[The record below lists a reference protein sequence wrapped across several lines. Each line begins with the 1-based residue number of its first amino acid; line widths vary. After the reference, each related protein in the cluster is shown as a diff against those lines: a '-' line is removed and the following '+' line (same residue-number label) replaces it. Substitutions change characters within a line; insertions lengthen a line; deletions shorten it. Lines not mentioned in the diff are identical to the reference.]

1 MKLTIK
7 NSFAGSMLLV
17 GALALAACSPA
28 NENNSPADNTED
40 AVTSATASATAGSA
54 TGSATA
60 DSDADSLLSIS
71 DAVVRATVEG
81 NPMTSV
87 FGSILNNSEDDIT
100 ITGFTAS
107 VEAESYEIHEVVDGV
122 MQEKEGGFAIGA
134 GDSHELAPGGDHFM
148 LMGLSAP
155 IEAGDTVEITLELDN
170 GTEVDLEPIPVL
182 TIAAGD
188 ESYGEEGELMGH
200 DGVDHS
206 AH

>member
-1 MKLTIK
+1 M
-7 NSFAGSMLLV
+7 LV

-28 NENNSPADNTED
+28 NESDSSASPTD
-40 AVTSATASATAGSA
+40 AVITSPTSAAGSA
-54 TGSATA
+54 SDSATA

-71 DAVVRATVEG
+71 DAVVRATVDG

-87 FGSILNNSEDDIT
+87 FGTILNNSEDEIS

-107 VEAESYEIHEVVDGV
+107 VEAQSYEIHEVVDGV
-122 MQEKEGGFAIGA
+122 MQEKEGGFVIGA

-155 IEAGDTVEITLELDN
+155 VEAGDTVEITLELDN
-170 GTEVDLEPIPVL
+170 GTEVDLEPIPIR

-200 DGVDHS
+200 DGVDHVDHS